1 MKRLFLIL
9 NLIFMSVSSAAI
21 ETHKIEAEKIIKIDV
36 PAGWESAKN
45 LFGIPLSILGPFDKD
60 SRPALMVLYTNLSM
74 RNFNKAEFEAHFM
87 KFRAEKDAWVR
98 SHGGSLTSFTE
109 VTKTKLSPTVE
120 GVYIGSEFV
129 IKGITFSERS
139 FYVYCDEDVYNIK
152 WSIREAH
159 KKHLPVLEK
168 IVSSFQCK

>member
-1 MKRLFLIL
+1 MKQFLVL
-9 NLIFMSVSSAAI
+9 LSLLLTFSTQAVVKKHEI
-21 ETHKIEAEKIIKIDV
+21 EKEKSIRIDV
-36 PAGWESAKN
+36 PAGWESVKD
-45 LFGIPLSILGPFDKD
+45 LFGMPLSILGPFDKD

-98 SHGGSLTSFTE
+98 SHDGTLNSFTE

-129 IKGITFSERS
+129 MKNITFLERS
-139 FYVYCDEDVYNIK
+139 YYVYCDEDVYNIK